1 MSPKPVLAALLATA
15 LLAGIPALAAADPGW
30 QLARRGADDA
40 QEKESETH
48 KSGDHP
54 ATTPAASQAPAADPK
69 AKALFESKCSA
80 CHSLDRPLGRTKDRE
95 GWTRTVMRMKN
106 VNGCPLTDSEAGAI
120 IEYLTQI
127 RGPAAGK

>member
-1 MSPKPVLAALLATA
+1 MSPKPMFTALLAVA
-15 LLAGIPALAAADPGW
+15 LLAGITALAAADPSW

-40 QEKESETH
+40 QERESEVH

-54 ATTPAASQAPAADPK
+54 AAAPAASQPAGGDPK

-106 VNGCPLTDSEAGAI
+106 VNGCPLTDPEAGTI